1 MAQDDNDFIGFLMKT
16 FFKLVGWIF
25 LGIFK
30 LLWIIV
36 SAIFKGIASLFR
48 KGETQEEVSAEK
60 ETTND

>member
-30 LLWIIV
+30 TALDYRLCN
-36 SAIFKGIASLFR
+36 L
-48 KGETQEEVSAEK
+48 
-60 ETTND
+60 

>member
-36 SAIFKGIASLFR
+36 SAIIKGIASLF
-48 KGETQEEVSAEK
+48 KKDQQPSVE
-60 ETTND
+60 